1 MQIKLPDINLLM
13 KKILLVKSSFV
24 GDYIYPA
31 LGKTAAQ
38 TIEQWRLNYLK
49 ELKLNN
55 SFDNIEK
62 FKIFIAS
69 LLLRA
74 NRGEVGGRLHNA
86 FNNKV
91 KRFSDLNKKNIK
103 KALRNSGYR
112 FQDKGTETVIDS
124 KELLF
129 NKYQGRWDKYFKEAK
144 ENYKN
149 NFPSDDFLKIKYVGF
164 KVRDL
169 ALSCFLKEYSA
180 NDFHVV
186 DVLVRTG
193 LILYGY
199 GDLNFG
205 TNPNN
210 EKNYLFLRN
219 LIIKISKQTPY
230 SPGEIDRIF
239 WHFGRTICKSKP
251 LCEKCPIKNICLTYR
266 KNNQTQ
272 NEQ

>member
-1 MQIKLPDINLLM
+1 MEISLPDIDVLIRKVLPVKASFTGDFIHPNLGRTTTQ
-13 KKILLVKSSFV
+13 S
-24 GDYIYPA
+24 
-31 LGKTAAQ
+31 
-38 TIEQWRLNYLK
+38 IEQWRLNYLK

-55 SFDNIEK
+55 SLDNIKK
-62 FKIFIAS
+62 FKVFIAS

-74 NRGEVGGRLHNA
+74 NRGEVGGKLYNA
-86 FNNKV
+86 FNDKV
-91 KRFSDLNKKNIK
+91 KKFKDLNKENIRK
-103 KALRNSGYR
+103 ILKHSGYR
-112 FQDKGTETVIDS
+112 FQPQGIETVLNA
-124 KELLF
+124 KKLLF
-129 NKYQGRWDKYFKEAK
+129 NKYQAKWDKYFKEAK

-149 NFPSDDFLKIKYVGF
+149 NFLDDDFLKINGVGF

-210 EKNYLFLRN
+210 DENYLFLRN
-219 LIIKISKQTPY
+219 LIINISEQTPY
-230 SPGEIDRIF
+230 PPGEIDRIF

-251 LCEKCPIKNICLTYR
+251 LCEKCPIRNICLTY
-266 KNNQTQ
+266 KNKKQRLIS
-272 NEQ
+272 

>member
-1 MQIKLPDINLLM
+1 MQINLPNINTLT
-13 KKILLVKSSFV
+13 KKILSTKTSFV
-24 GDYIYPA
+24 GNLVYSD
-31 LGKTAAQ
+31 LGQTTTQ
-38 TIEQWRLNYLK
+38 TIEQWRLDYLK

-55 SFDNIEK
+55 SFNNIKK
-62 FKIFIAS
+62 FKIFVAN

-74 NRGEVGGRLHNA
+74 NRGEVGGKLYNV
-86 FNNKV
+86 FNGKI
-91 KRFSDLNKKNIK
+91 KEFKDLNKKNIGNVLK
-103 KALRNSGYR
+103 QSGHR
-112 FQDKGTETVIDS
+112 FQLQGIDTVLDA

-129 NKYQGRWDKYFKEAK
+129 NKYQSKWDKYFKEAK

-149 NFPSDDFLKIKYVGF
+149 NFLDDDFLKINGVGF

-180 NDFHVV
+180 NDSHVV
-186 DVLVRTG
+186 GVLVRTG

-210 EKNYLFLRN
+210 SKNYLFLRN
-219 LIIKISKQTPY
+219 LIINISEQTPY

-251 LCEKCPIKNICLTYR
+251 LCDKCPIKNICLTYR
-266 KNNQTQ
+266 SI
-272 NEQ
+272 

>member
-1 MQIKLPDINLLM
+1 MHISPPDINLLM
-13 KKILLVKSSFV
+13 KKILPVEASFI
-24 GDYIYPA
+24 GGYIHPI
-31 LGKTAAQ
+31 LGKTATQ
-38 TIEQWRLNYLK
+38 TIEQWRLNYLE
-49 ELKLNN
+49 ELELNN
-55 SFDNIEK
+55 SLDNIGK
-62 FKIFIAS
+62 FKVFVTS

-74 NRGEVGGRLHNA
+74 NKGEIGGKLYNA
-86 FNNKV
+86 FNKRIKGFNDINKENV
-91 KRFSDLNKKNIK
+91 RGV
-103 KALRNSGYR
+103 LRDAGYR
-112 FQDKGTETVIDS
+112 FQKQGTETVLNS

-129 NKYQGRWDKYFKEAK
+129 SKYQGKWDKYFKEAK
-144 ENYKN
+144 ENYRN
-149 NFPSDDFLKIKYVGF
+149 NFPNDDFLEIKGISF

-210 EKNYLFLRN
+210 KKDYLFLRN
-219 LIIKISKQTPY
+219 LIIKISGKIHY

-239 WHFGRTICKSKP
+239 WHFGRATCKNKP
-251 LCEKCPIKNICLTYR
+251 LCGKCPIKDICLSYT
-266 KNNQTQ
+266 KSNLIK
-272 NEQ
+272 